1 MSEVDAL
8 FRLLTAAPPR
18 SAELVKR
25 VALAQ
30 TPFPELATLYRLD
43 LPQLERLVFRAFLDV
58 LSGGTARVP
67 DEREPAEIEVMLD
80 RRTAPAGEGAEV
92 RNLWD
97 RLSDHRLTLE
107 ARQIQ
112 AAAAFEA
119 SPDRARDEWLRRIA
133 IVLVLALTA
142 FFYLQEKNK
151 PRPPPQRRPTST
163 APSVPGP

>member
-30 TPFPELATLYRLD
+30 QPFTELTALYGVD
-43 LPQLERLVFRAFLDV
+43 LPRLERLVFRSFLDV

-67 DEREPAEIEVMLD
+67 DEREPAEVKAMLGQGPG
-80 RRTAPAGEGAEV
+80 AEGADV
-92 RNLWD
+92 RRLWD
-97 RLSDHRLTLE
+97 QLSDHRAALQDQL
-107 ARQIQ
+107 AR

-119 SPDRARDEWLRRIA
+119 SPDRARDEWLRRLA
-133 IVLVLALTA
+133 IIVVLALTA
-142 FFYLQEKNK
+142 FFYVKEKNK
-151 PRPPPQRRPTST
+151 PHPPPQKRPTTT
-163 APSVPGP
+163 APPSAPPP